1 MKIILI
7 RHGKTAGNLEGRYVG
22 RTDEP
27 LCEAGREALAGRK
40 LPRAEKLFV
49 SPLLRCRETA
59 EILWPGRDQI
69 VVPGLRE
76 CDFGDFEM
84 KNYAELNGNAD
95 YQAWIDSNGT
105 LPFPGGES
113 QATFQARCCA
123 AFEQIAEELL
133 KEKADSDAESVVSA
147 ETTLSAENAASAE
160 KSVPVAAFVVHGGT
174 IMAVLS
180 QFGVPKKGYFDWQ
193 VKNGEGF
200 VADLVRDNGKI
211 VLREIEK
218 ICW

>member
-40 LPRAEKLFV
+40 VPRAEKLFV

-123 AFEQIAEELL
+123 AFEQVAEELL
-133 KEKADSDAESVVSA
+133 KEKADFA
-147 ETTLSAENAASAE
+147 AE
-160 KSVPVAAFVVHGGT
+160 KSVPAAAFVVHGGT

-200 VADLVRDNGKI
+200 IADLVRDNGKI

>member
-27 LCEAGREALAGRK
+27 LCEAGREAIAGRK

-113 QATFQARCCA
+113 QTTFQARCCA
-123 AFEQIAEELL
+123 AFEQVAEELL
-133 KEKADSDAESVVSA
+133 KEKAD
-147 ETTLSAENAASAE
+147 SAE

-200 VADLVRDNGKI
+200 IADLVRDNGKI

>member
-27 LCEAGREALAGRK
+27 LCAAGREALVGRK
-40 LPRAEKLFV
+40 VPRAEKLFV
-49 SPLLRCRETA
+49 SPLARCRETA

-84 KNYAELNGNAD
+84 KNYDELNGNAD

-113 QATFQARCCA
+113 QATFQARVCA
-123 AFEQIAEELL
+123 AFEQVAEELL
-133 KEKADSDAESVVSA
+133 KEKADF
-147 ETTLSAENAASAE
+147 AE

-180 QFGVPKKGYFDWQ
+180 QFVVPKKGYFDWQ

-200 VADLVRDNGKI
+200 VADLANENGKI

>member
-7 RHGKTAGNLEGRYVG
+7 RHGRTAGNLEGRYVG

-27 LCEAGREALAGRK
+27 LCEAGRAALMGRT

-59 EILWPGRDQI
+59 EILWPGQAQTAVSD
-69 VVPGLRE
+69 LRE

-84 KNYAELNGNAD
+84 KNYAELNGNAA

-113 QATFQARCCA
+113 QAAFQARVCA
-123 AFEQIAEELL
+123 AFEKVAGELL
-133 KEKADSDAESVVSA
+133 AGEADTENFSA
-147 ETTLSAENAASAE
+147 DTGKFS
-160 KSVPVAAFVVHGGT
+160 AAFAVHGGT
-174 IMAVLS
+174 IMAILS

-200 VADLVRDNGKI
+200 TATLARENGAI

-218 ICW
+218 I